1 MGLKTDI
8 KLNVHGR
15 VLVAAPTGEL
25 DHYRAE
31 RLRAQIDSMFEKSS
45 CRHIL
50 LDMGDVSFMDSSG
63 IGMIIGRYKKAEMSG
78 GRIVIANMSEPI
90 SRLFDVS
97 GLSKIVSRAE
107 TAQTAM
113 HMLGGAFNE

>member
-1 MGLKTDI
+1 MTKQADL

-15 VLVAAPTGEL
+15 VLVAAPSGEL
-25 DHYRAE
+25 DHYKAE
-31 RLRAQIDSMFEKSS
+31 RLRAQIDSTFEKSS

-50 LDMGDVSFMDSSG
+50 LDMGGVSFMDSSG
-63 IGMIIGRYKKAEMSG
+63 IGMIIGRYKKTELSG

-107 TAQTAM
+107 SAGMAM
-113 HMLGGAFNE
+113 HMLGGSFDE